1 MLSAGGSELKIKA
14 MKKVSL
20 LISILC
26 VTAIAGFSQQS
37 SLEGTLIDKES
48 GEPLLFANVILYQNG
63 VFVAGVQ
70 TDFDGNFELTNL
82 VPGVYDLELQYVG
95 YREKRVEGVV
105 VPADQILVLDLSMEA
120 DIICCCCYIPYHPP
134 LIDLDEFGSSTTFR
148 VNEKGLIR
156 Q

>member
-1 MLSAGGSELKIKA
+1 

-63 VFVAGVQ
+63 VFVAGMQ

-105 VPADQILVLDLSMEA
+105 GACRPNPCPGPVDGSRYYLLLLLYP
-120 DIICCCCYIPYHPP
+120 IPP
-134 LIDLDEFGSSTTFR
+134 STH
-148 VNEKGLIR
+148 
-156 Q
+156 